1 MKMFIKQCFVKSGIN
16 YIICDSNTV
25 MGGVHGIYIYGFIK
39 DREGKLSSSLLL
51 LLVLLLIG

>member
-1 MKMFIKQCFVKSGIN
+1 MFIKQCFVKSGIN